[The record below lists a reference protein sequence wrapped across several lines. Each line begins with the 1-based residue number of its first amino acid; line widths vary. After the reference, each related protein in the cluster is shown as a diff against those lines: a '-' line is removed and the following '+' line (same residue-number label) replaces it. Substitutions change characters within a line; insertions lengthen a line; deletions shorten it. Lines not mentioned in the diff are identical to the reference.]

1 MFMHYCSFSVIWF
14 LIPVSVYRFGEL
26 WILFMGVR
34 VSESVALLRTCPPL
48 SVKSAVA
55 HANTNAHA
63 SVLLHGKITVT
74 QQAEQCET
82 SLAIQQYTLHN
93 YFACQDGFFCTMG
106 ECIVVWLTKLFKLL
120 FQSLCTEFPHH
131 LTYQFHTFFPWLSFH
146 FNFPVVITGGCT
158 NKLQL
163 LAD

>member
-1 MFMHYCSFSVIWF
+1 MNHLLIFKPLVVKCFMHYCSFSVIWF

-34 VSESVALLRTCPPL
+34 VSESMALLRTCPPL

-74 QQAEQCET
+74 PQAEQCET
-82 SLAIQQYTLHN
+82 SLAIQQCTLQNH
-93 YFACQDGFFCTMG
+93 
-106 ECIVVWLTKLFKLL
+106 ECIVNVLWSD
-120 FQSLCTEFPHH
+120 SLNFLNCYFRISV
-131 LTYQFHTFFPWLSFH
+131 QGSHTFWPMNFMSVFPFQFSS
-146 FNFPVVITGGCT
+146 N
-158 NKLQL
+158 
-163 LAD
+163 

>member
-14 LIPVSVYRFGEL
+14 LIPVSVYKFGEL

-106 ECIVVWLTKLFKLL
+106 ECIVV
-120 FQSLCTEFPHH
+120 
-131 LTYQFHTFFPWLSFH
+131 
-146 FNFPVVITGGCT
+146 
-158 NKLQL
+158 
-163 LAD
+163 